1 MRFSV
6 RGRLAVSVM
15 VDVALREASGPV
27 SLTGVAARQAVSLS
41 YVEQLFSRLRQHG
54 LVVSTRGP
62 GGGYCIGGPLDRIS
76 VKDIVCAVEEDAEEV
91 PPLDPVSVHFTTQRL
106 WEATHAKVLECMQ
119 AISLCS
125 LVREQLDHGFSMAP
139 TARLKH
145 GIFKQPEQLSCLP
158 SVPNSVFALG
168 GLAAAHAVPAHP

>member
-1 MRFSV
+1 
-6 RGRLAVSVM
+6 M

-27 SLTGVAARQAVSLS
+27 SLTGVAARQQVSLS

-76 VKDIVCAVEEDAEEV
+76 VKDMVCAVEDATQEART
-91 PPLDPVSVHFTTQRL
+91 LDPASVHFTTQRL
-106 WEATHAKVLECMQ
+106 WDATHAKVLECMQ
-119 AISLCS
+119 AISLRS
-125 LVREQLDHGFSMAP
+125 LVREQLQHGFAMAP
-139 TARLKH
+139 IARPRH
-145 GIFKQPEQLSCLP
+145 GIFKQPVQLSCLP

-168 GLAAAHAVPAHP
+168 GMVAAPAASAHP